1 MEEIWKDIEDFKGI
15 YQVSNIGRVRSLDR
29 TVNCP
34 LNGKRL
40 VKGKILKQGR
50 GSHGYFAVS
59 LCGQTNTVHKLV
71 AEAFI
76 PNPENKPC
84 VDHINT
90 DKTDNRV
97 ENLRWVTHKEN
108 SNNPQT
114 LLKMA
119 EVHKGKNQ
127 SKETVEKRVCKL
139 RGKPRPQDVV
149 EAIRKTLSKPI
160 IQYTKDGNFI
170 KEYPS
175 INDAIR
181 ETGICSIMDNLRNR
195 QRTAGG
201 YVWKYKEVA

>member
-1 MEEIWKDIEDFKGI
+1 MEEIWKDIEDFKGT
-15 YQVSNIGRVRSLDR
+15 YQISNIGRVRSLDR

-40 VKGKILKQGR
+40 VKGKILKSGR
-50 GSHGYFAVS
+50 GSHGYLTVN
-59 LCGQTNTVHKLV
+59 LCSQTKNIHRLV

-84 VDHINT
+84 IDHINT

-97 ENLRWVTHKEN
+97 ENLRWATHKEN

-114 LLKMA
+114 LLKIA
-119 EVHKGKNQ
+119 EVHKGKTQ
-127 SKETVEKRVCKL
+127 SKETVEKRVSKL

-160 IQYTKDGNFI
+160 IQYSKDGSFI

>member
-29 TVNCP
+29 IVNCP

-76 PNPENKPC
+76 PNPDNKPC
-84 VDHINT
+84 IDHINT

-97 ENLRWVTHKEN
+97 ENLRWATHKEN
-108 SNNPQT
+108 CNNPQT

-119 EVHKGKNQ
+119 EVHKGKTQ
-127 SKETVEKRVCKL
+127 SKETVEKRVNKL